1 MSAVLDETAADVPVR
16 DPNPVCMSRSAAGP
30 QDLSVIQN
38 ARTQQDISRVSREDL
53 EDRFLRLHEETLLL
67 KQHIHK
73 QNDKIKKLGTKLM
86 RLVKDRGRMERL
98 AVGEAQPFC
107 RVRDVE
113 MEEMMEELQEK
124 VRGLQFEN
132 EGLKQRLLLA
142 KQQLMN
148 SQSRRPSL
156 YGHVQSRVNSGLK
169 RQTDD
174 SPPRSQIRPRSRR
187 CLEGGGR
194 PPTGQLPQYGHS
206 LLEEARAE
214 ISNLENVVES
224 QRSHMEEMEVASEQL
239 REVMR
244 KKEVEYEEK
253 LLQLRQLQTNK
264 LRSHVNNN
272 VTMIKLQQQ
281 LSDRTN
287 AVTELEVRFL
297 QLQKSQLTLKTS
309 HDAAMEKVDELT
321 AQLKDERLK
330 SLDLEAQLQSC
341 NLSRRRTEQLQE
353 QLSEL
358 EQERDLL
365 KENNQRLL
373 DQALDVSQQQRWRIQ
388 EQQLKLQISQLEMAL
403 KVDLQDKN
411 EVINKFKA
419 EREVNERL
427 TDENKRLQIQFL
439 EQKQGLEE
447 LRNHLQLY
455 NRGNEYDVAELTEA
469 LMLMKMHKSQQKGD
483 LGFLEMEE
491 GGGSESSIREL
502 RAAHAETI
510 QELEKTRN
518 LLNIE
523 SRISRDYKVEL
534 EAVHEKMDRDRLEYK
549 QRLDR
554 QAQLL
559 DTRMEKIRGLEAQI
573 REVAY
578 GTKTYV
584 FKPDVTDEEEEDAI
598 DETLQLE
605 RGENLLELQIVGAT
619 LSPSTLDALGDAEPS
634 TFCTYSFYLFE
645 LHSTPVVM
653 SHRPRYG
660 FTSKYLVSMDNHFLD
675 FLSRA
680 SVAVELHQALGLDW
694 RTLGTAHLSLRQL
707 LEHDGKVHG
716 AAQLVGVSEGAWSV
730 SSEGMWSVGS
740 VEYWLRLRIP
750 MTETICLYQERMKAV
765 SSVSAAV
772 EVDSQV
778 PAGVSALLSGIC
790 LNFSSVCNEPIV
802 FQPPSSSW
810 NQLLITVLCCRDLQS
825 RTSCCPSAYVVY
837 RFFDFSDCPT
847 ATVYDSCDPQF
858 NELRS
863 YSVLM
868 DESLDQYLKSEVLQF
883 YVFDDREEQMDTY
896 LGKTRVPLLSLAQDK
911 GFTGVFELSNPSGLA
926 AGHIEVTL
934 TWKFTYYPELP
945 EEPAGLKKEGP
956 LKVRAPE
963 EIHHLEE
970 KEEEEDNTKG
980 SLHLSQVHPEAP
992 KLKQTTLLRGG
1003 LATKKVT
1010 FVDPSD
1016 QVEDWRTDQ
1025 TETSPP
1031 AVKVSPQE
1039 EEDDDDDEEDES
1051 HVSEGQL
1058 VPASSQSLSED
1069 SDISEDMVQNVE
1081 DAPDTKQDQSES
1093 TQSDSDDCI
1102 IQTQVRRKPSERV
1115 RVEIV
1120 SLSLRPESRVA
1131 QDASVVRLFVE
1142 YSFLDLPTEE
1152 TPLSLPKP
1160 PQGKTINYNYSKVI
1174 PLDAEDNVVRRRLL
1188 RSVLQRRNPPME
1200 RIRFTV
1206 VSEPPEEEEQDQECE
1221 DVGVASIRITDILDT
1236 RQDLTETRL
1245 DVMCVKDSSK
1255 VVGSLVVS
1263 VEALEALLSIMEDP
1277 DQHPQQTP
1285 SGFHQHEH
1293 SPRLTSSDDITS

>member
-447 LRNHLQLY
+447 LRNHLHVCYSADLPPPQ
-455 NRGNEYDVAELTEA
+455 
-469 LMLMKMHKSQQKGD
+469 MHKSQQKGD

-523 SRISRDYKVEL
+523 SRISRDYKV
-534 EAVHEKMDRDRLEYK
+534 KRDYK

-716 AAQLVGVSEGAWSV
+716 AAQLVGD
-730 SSEGMWSVGS
+730 SEGMWSVGS

-980 SLHLSQVHPEAP
+980 SLHLGTRFWTRRTGDQETRLNMV
-992 KLKQTTLLRGG
+992 LNRG
-1003 LATKKVT
+1003 
-1010 FVDPSD
+1010 FYSN
-1016 QVEDWRTDQ
+1016 
-1025 TETSPP
+1025 
-1031 AVKVSPQE
+1031 
-1039 EEDDDDDEEDES
+1039 DDDDDEEDES

-1069 SDISEDMVQNVE
+1069 SDISEDM
-1081 DAPDTKQDQSES
+1081 DTKNCCKISELNCPGPGLCS
-1093 TQSDSDDCI
+1093 VVPQ
-1102 IQTQVRRKPSERV
+1102 PSERV

-1277 DQHPQQTP
+1277 DHL
-1285 SGFHQHEH
+1285 EH
-1293 SPRLTSSDDITS
+1293 AKLSSLV

>member
-16 DPNPVCMSRSAAGP
+16 DPNPVCMSRSAA
-30 QDLSVIQN
+30 
-38 ARTQQDISRVSREDL
+38 DISRVSREDL

-169 RQTDD
+169 
-174 SPPRSQIRPRSRR
+174 RR

-716 AAQLVGVSEGAWSV
+716 AAQLTHCGDLQI
-730 SSEGMWSVGS
+730 GMWSVGS

-980 SLHLSQVHPEAP
+980 SLHLSQVHPEVRTWINSRECDQTGVVEIQSG
-992 KLKQTTLLRGG
+992 KQGSNLNKKSFPDPEITTL
-1003 LATKKVT
+1003 V
-1010 FVDPSD
+1010 
-1016 QVEDWRTDQ
+1016 DQ
-1025 TETSPP
+1025 TCITF
-1031 AVKVSPQE
+1031 K
-1039 EEDDDDDEEDES
+1039 DTKNCCK
-1051 HVSEGQL
+1051 
-1058 VPASSQSLSED
+1058 
-1069 SDISEDMVQNVE
+1069 ISELNCPGPGLCSVVPQ
-1081 DAPDTKQDQSES
+1081 
-1093 TQSDSDDCI
+1093 
-1102 IQTQVRRKPSERV
+1102 PSERV

-1245 DVMCVKDSSK
+1245 DGQDAHRRTPTLYFNLT
-1255 VVGSLVVS
+1255 VGSHTVCACVCPCVV
-1263 VEALEALLSIMEDP
+1263 
-1277 DQHPQQTP
+1277 
-1285 SGFHQHEH
+1285 
-1293 SPRLTSSDDITS
+1293 